1 MGWSVS
7 TFDDKYQIKY
17 GSNTNYLVND
27 TDISYLTMTNTK
39 HIGINNSAP
48 SSNYLLDING
58 ETHINSNLYIT
69 GNLYVS
75 NSEYINSNLFI
86 TKDVRVGDI
95 LFTSNIIGFGGGG
108 SSGSNNIKIN
118 YTTPIFSNN
127 SVQVYGNTSF
137 IGRVNIE
144 NQTSNAFHLLDING
158 SLKAVRIFGEGC
170 NIFNI
175 NASNVRNGILETP
188 FGGTGLSKID
198 ANALLLGGPNNSI
211 IQNYELLRFDD
222 NTMRAPSFAGKFSG
236 DDINRGIVKVSRG
249 GTGLTSVPS
258 GYVPFGNDGTAAFLT
273 TPDFLFDYTTRTLE
287 INTLKLGNSNIYLT
301 DANNVLR
308 NFHYNDLGIYEATSN
323 TLGLVLPS
331 TRDFHTSNGFLS
343 LKKDENAIW
352 VVNEDTGGSNIYFPN
367 DIRLARGLED
377 GSLCFAGINIRNP
390 QFPLDVKGDINTS
403 NGDFR
408 IDGKDIKK
416 VVIDYAISNL
426 LIDDLS
432 GITVAGMK
440 LRVPANTLEST
451 ISNGDGIWRIN
462 TIENTSVEFGNLIT
476 TNKGYVNNLE
486 INNTDGGTPLDNSK
500 YIFNVLDIGRS
511 MLKFSKT
518 GNMLVGNNDTVD
530 NLNIPPSQRLEIIG
544 NIHATGYIRSY
555 YSDDRLKTFTSNIA
569 NPLDI
574 IDKLKGFHYVPNAK
588 ALELGF
594 SFENEIGLSAQDVKR
609 VVPEIVK
616 IAPFDSM
623 KDEVSGDLVSKS
635 GEDYLTICYERLGA
649 VFVEAIKELRQ
660 ENRKLKDDM
669 KAMKKELDNIKTLI
683 YIQ

>member
-27 TDISYLTMTNTK
+27 TDISYLTMTDKKN
-39 HIGINNSAP
+39 IGFNNSTP
-48 SSNYLLDING
+48 NSNYLLDING

-86 TKDVRVGDI
+86 TKDVRVGDV

-108 SSGSNNIKIN
+108 SGSNNIKIN

-127 SVQVYGNTSF
+127 SVHVYGNTSF

-170 NIFNI
+170 NIYNI

-188 FGGTGLSKID
+188 FGGTGLNKID

-222 NTMRAPSFAGKFSG
+222 NTMRAPSFSGKFSG

-258 GYVPFGNDGTAAFLT
+258 GYVPFGNDGTAPLLT

-377 GSLCFAGINIRNP
+377 GTLCFAGINIRNP

-476 TNKGYVNNLE
+476 TNKGYLNNLE
-486 INNTDGGTPLDNSK
+486 INNTDGGTPSDNSK
-500 YIFNVLDIGRS
+500 YIFNVQDIGRS

-660 ENRKLKDDM
+660 ENIKLKDDM